1 VGERGIRDGQ
11 LTASTGQTA
20 LFLDRD
26 GVLNEPVWD
35 ERSGTAESPLK
46 PSDVILADGAAI
58 AVRRATAA
66 GLPVIVVSNQPSA
79 AKGMVDE
86 PTIRAVHARVVDLL
100 AADGAVIERS
110 YLCLHHP
117 HGVVAS
123 LTQVCNC
130 RKPAPRMLLQAAVD
144 LDLELSR
151 CWLIGDTDADL
162 GAARRAS
169 LAGVVIIENPL
180 TAHRRTILSDSA
192 DALTSTITTAMDL
205 VLQRIL

>member
-1 VGERGIRDGQ
+1 
-11 LTASTGQTA
+11 

-35 ERSGTAESPLK
+35 ERSGAMESPLQ
-46 PSDVILADGAAI
+46 PSDVRLVAGAAI

-66 GLPVIVVSNQPSA
+66 GLPVIVVSNQPAA
-79 AKGMVDE
+79 AKGIVDE
-86 PTIRAVHARVVDLL
+86 PTIRAIHARVLSLL
-100 AADGAVIERS
+100 AAGGAVIDRS

-117 HGVVAS
+117 QGAVVS
-123 LTQVCNC
+123 LTRVCDC
-130 RKPAPRMLLQAAVD
+130 RKPAPGLLLQAAAD

-169 LAGVVIIENPL
+169 LAGIVIFENPL
-180 TAHRRTILSDSA
+180 SAHRRTILSDSA
-192 DALTSTITTAMDL
+192 DGLASTISAAMDV
-205 VLQRIL
+205 VLERML